1 MYLRII
7 NDIIIYPYTIQQLRE
22 AYPNISIPSQME
34 DSILNEWDMWNVVST
49 PMPTDYT
56 KNIVEGTPILINEIY
71 TQTWNQTDASEA
83 EINLRIENKWIEI
96 RQLRDSL
103 LFESDWTQLSDS
115 PQSANNDWK
124 TYRQSLRDITSQ
136 SNPFNINW
144 PVKP

>member
-103 LFESDWTQLSDS
+103 LLDS
-115 PQSANNDWK
+115 IIRFSTIRK
-124 TYRQSLRDITSQ
+124 
-136 SNPFNINW
+136 
-144 PVKP
+144 

>member
-1 MYLRII
+1 
-7 NDIIIYPYTIQQLRE
+7 
-22 AYPNISIPSQME
+22 
-34 DSILNEWDMWNVVST
+34 MWNVVST